1 MDLLNTIVAEA
12 VDPDYATVAARGRP
26 PRRRAALAASAL
38 VIGLL
43 FAIGATLTTRA
54 APAESTERGQ
64 LIDRI
69 RAAEGNLGA
78 QRERVGVLRSE
89 RADLEA
95 RAAGLD
101 AATRDRLEALA
112 VADGTVAVRGP
123 GVVLTLDDG
132 PDVGRTGSQ
141 VVDADLLAAVNGL
154 WQAGA
159 EAIAVNGHRL
169 TSRTAIRGAGQA
181 ITVDYRSL
189 TRPYVI
195 EAIGDGR
202 RLADGFAA
210 SSGGGWWRSL
220 REQYGMRLDVAR
232 SADLRL
238 PADEGLGVRV
248 ATRER

>member
-1 MDLLNTIVAEA
+1 M
-12 VDPDYATVAARGRP
+12 
-26 PRRRAALAASAL
+26 
-38 VIGLL
+38 
-43 FAIGATLTTRA
+43 
-54 APAESTERGQ
+54 
-64 LIDRI
+64 
-69 RAAEGNLGA
+69 
-78 QRERVGVLRSE
+78 
-89 RADLEA
+89 
-95 RAAGLD
+95 
-101 AATRDRLEALA
+101 
-112 VADGTVAVRGP
+112 
-123 GVVLTLDDG
+123 
-132 PDVGRTGSQ
+132 
-141 VVDADLLAAVNGL
+141 VDADLLAAVNGL

-248 ATRER
+248 ATRVR